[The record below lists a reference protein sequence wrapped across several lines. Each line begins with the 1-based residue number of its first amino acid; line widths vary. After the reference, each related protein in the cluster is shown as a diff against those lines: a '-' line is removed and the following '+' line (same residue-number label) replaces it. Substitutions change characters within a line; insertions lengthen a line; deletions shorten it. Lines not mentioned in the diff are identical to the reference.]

1 MPSNIKIIK
10 DIISQNSTLLKY
22 LINNSKFEFKF
33 KKFKKF
39 KTILIIG
46 MGGSI
51 LGAKAIY
58 DFLKH
63 KTKKNFIFIDNLD
76 ENYLKSIKKNNNLSK
91 SLFIIISKSGNTTET
106 ISNTYFFK
114 SFLKSKNTII
124 LTENKNSFLRNLAKE
139 KKFNFLEHKKFIGGR
154 YSVLSE
160 VGMLPAYLMG
170 FKVENFKKNL
180 GKFIYNKKIILSSAN
195 LINKLKIKNAK
206 ILVFFNY
213 VPELNNFLYW
223 SQQLFAESL
232 GKNKKGFIPVI
243 SNAPKDH
250 HSLLQLYLDGPK
262 DKVFYIFSSSKRG
275 NLKTKSDFFNDNVK
289 YLRKKKYND
298 IKDSQKNAF
307 LRVLKN
313 KKIPFREINIQ
324 KFNEDTIG
332 KLFLQFIME
341 TIFLGKLINV
351 NPFDQPAVEEVKVLT
366 KKFLVSKKF

>member
-1 MPSNIKIIK
+1 MSSNIKIIN
-10 DIISQNSTLLKY
+10 DIITQNSTLLKY

-91 SLFIIISKSGNTTET
+91 SLFIIISKSGNTIET
-106 ISNTYFFK
+106 ILNTYFFK

-170 FKVENFKKNL
+170 FKVEKFKKNL

-232 GKNKKGFIPVI
+232 GKNKKGFIPVV

-262 DKVFYIFSSSKRG
+262 DKVFYIVSSSKRG
-275 NLKTKSDFFNDNVK
+275 NLKTKSDFFNDNVQ
-289 YLRKKKYND
+289 YLRKKKYNN

-307 LRVLKN
+307 LKVLKN

>member
-1 MPSNIKIIK
+1 MSSNIKIIN
-10 DIISQNSTLLKY
+10 DMITQNSTLLKY
-22 LINNSKFEFKF
+22 LINNSKFEIKF

-39 KTILIIG
+39 KTIFIIG

-63 KTKKNFIFIDNLD
+63 KIKKNFIFIDNLD
-76 ENYLKSIKKNNNLSK
+76 ENYLKSIKKNNSLSK
-91 SLFIIISKSGNTTET
+91 SLFIIISKSGNTIET

-139 KKFNFLEHKKFIGGR
+139 KKFNFIEHKKFIGGR

-180 GKFIYNKKIILSSAN
+180 GKFIYNKKIILSSVN

>member
-1 MPSNIKIIK
+1 MSSNIKIIK
-10 DIISQNSTLLKY
+10 DIITQNSTLLKY
-22 LINNSKFEFKF
+22 LINNSKFEIKF

-91 SLFIIISKSGNTTET
+91 SLFIIISKSGNTIET

-262 DKVFYIFSSSKRG
+262 DKVFYIVSSSKRG
-275 NLKTKSDFFNDNVK
+275 NLKTKSDFFNDNVQ
-289 YLRKKKYND
+289 YLRKKKYNN

>member
-1 MPSNIKIIK
+1 M
-10 DIISQNSTLLKY
+10 
-22 LINNSKFEFKF
+22 
-33 KKFKKF
+33 
-39 KTILIIG
+39 
-46 MGGSI
+46 
-51 LGAKAIY
+51 
-58 DFLKH
+58 
-63 KTKKNFIFIDNLD
+63 
-76 ENYLKSIKKNNNLSK
+76 
-91 SLFIIISKSGNTTET
+91 
-106 ISNTYFFK
+106 
-114 SFLKSKNTII
+114 
-124 LTENKNSFLRNLAKE
+124 RNLAKE
-139 KKFNFLEHKKFIGGR
+139 KNFNLLEHKKFIGGR

-341 TIFLGKLINV
+341 TIFLGKLINI

>member
-1 MPSNIKIIK
+1 MSSNIKIIN
-10 DIISQNSTLLKY
+10 DIITQNSTLLKY

-91 SLFIIISKSGNTTET
+91 SLFIIISKSGNTIET

-180 GKFIYNKKIILSSAN
+180 SKFIYNKKIILSSAN

-262 DKVFYIFSSSKRG
+262 DKVFYIVSSSKRG
-275 NLKTKSDFFNDNVK
+275 NLKTKSDFFNDNVQ
-289 YLRKKKYND
+289 YLRKKKYNN